1 MADYDNTNSGVM
13 FTPHA
18 DQRMIGQGKL
28 NVEGGENRVVF
39 VKEKLTRDGEPTIVM
54 YRRSGVLFGNDKN
67 GNENA
72 PDYSGPLDDHPN
84 HRIAAWKGEKEGRSY
99 LSLKVSEKQNQS
111 DATSASQSQ
120 APAPAAVQDP
130 DEIPF

>member
-1 MADYDNTNSGVM
+1 MSDYDNTNSGVM

-39 VKEKLTRDGEPTIVM
+39 VKEKLKRDGEPTIVM
-54 YRRSGVLFGNDKN
+54 YRRSGVLFNNDKN
-67 GNENA
+67 GNDGA
-72 PDYSGPLDDHPN
+72 PDYSGPLDDYPN

-99 LSLKVSEKQNQS
+99 LSLRVSEKQNQNG
-111 DATSASQSQ
+111 ATSAPQSQ
-120 APAPAAVQDP
+120 APAPAAVQDY

>member
-1 MADYDNTNSGVM
+1 MSDYNNTNSGVM

-39 VKEKLTRDGEPTIVM
+39 VKEKLTRDGEPIIVM
-54 YRRSGVLFGNDKN
+54 YRRSGILFNNNKN
-67 GNENA
+67 GNDDA

-84 HRIAAWKGEKEGRSY
+84 HRIAAWKGEKEGRKY
-99 LSLKVSEKQNQS
+99 LSLRVSEKQNLNPP
-111 DATSASQSQ
+111 TFSQSQ
-120 APAPAAVQDP
+120 APAPADVQDI

>member
-1 MADYDNTNSGVM
+1 MSDYDNTNSGVM

-28 NVEGGENRVVF
+28 NVEGTEDRVIF

-54 YRRSGVLFGNDKN
+54 YKRAGVLFNNNKN
-67 GNENA
+67 GNDGA
-72 PDYSGPLDDHPN
+72 PDYSGPIDAHPN

-99 LSLKVSEKQNQS
+99 LSLRVSEKQNQNGE
-111 DATSASQSQ
+111 TSASQSQ
-120 APAPAAVQDP
+120 APAPAAVQDY
-130 DEIPF
+130 DDIPF

>member
-1 MADYDNTNSGVM
+1 MSDYDNTNSGVM

-54 YRRSGVLFGNDKN
+54 YRRSGVLFNNNKN
-67 GNENA
+67 GNDILA
-72 PDYSGPLDDHPN
+72 
-84 HRIAAWKGEKEGRSY
+84 R
-99 LSLKVSEKQNQS
+99 
-111 DATSASQSQ
+111 
-120 APAPAAVQDP
+120 
-130 DEIPF
+130 